1 MANGTSEIQTAPPSA
16 ALQPVNAPPAGRTPP
31 QAVDVEKAILGAML
45 IDKEAVPK
53 ALEVLDA
60 TSFYHPTHQRL
71 FGSMVSLFEKGD
83 AIDAV
88 TVVEELRR
96 KGSLNPAE
104 DPFCV
109 AGLRINVRSAAKIEY
124 PARSVVEKARRR
136 SLITAPSGVAG
147 RAAVMR

>member
-1 MANGTSEIQTAPPSA
+1 MADGTLDILAAAPPA
-16 ALQPVNAPPAGRTPP
+16 GLQTGSSPLAGRTPP
-31 QAVDVEKAILGAML
+31 QAIDVEKAILGAML

-60 TSFYHPTHQRL
+60 TSFYHPTHQKL

-96 KGSLNPAE
+96 KGSL
-104 DPFCV
+104 
-109 AGLRINVRSAAKIEY
+109 
-124 PARSVVEKARRR
+124 
-136 SLITAPSGVAG
+136 
-147 RAAVMR
+147 